1 MDREK
6 REKQIHFRV
15 SLRQYEFIN
24 QLAST
29 CNLTVTDYLLLRAL
43 NNDVYVAPVKNTHAI
58 LEFYSKVAELHR
70 ELKKEGVNLNQI
82 AKIANESHDVGKDIF
97 FETFKSLQ
105 SSYDKFN
112 ESIVQLE
119 LTARNSLNDFGKLS
133 EKNKVSF
140 NLTEGSFE
148 DLDSLVEQIQEQT
161 SDADELLAMQEP
173 LQEALIDDEEHWK
186 SVFEMT
192 DKERA
197 IQLMQKGD
205 DITEEEALWLL
216 IYAENGGGF

>member
-1 MDREK
+1 MGKEK

-15 SLRQYEFIN
+15 SERQYEFIN

-43 NNDVYVAPVKNTHAI
+43 NNDVYVTPVKNTYAM

-82 AKIANESHDVGKDIF
+82 AKIANESHDVSKGIF

-105 SSYDKFN
+105 SSYDIFN
-112 ESIVQLE
+112 ESIIQLE

-140 NLTEGSFE
+140 NLAEGTFDE
-148 DLDSLVEQIQEQT
+148 LDNLVSQIQEQT
-161 SDADELLAMQEP
+161 EDADEILAMQEP
-173 LQEALIDDEEHWK
+173 LQEALVDDEEYWN

-192 DKERA
+192 DKEKA
-197 IQLMQKGD
+197 NKIMQKGD

-216 IYAENGGGF
+216 NYAENGGGF